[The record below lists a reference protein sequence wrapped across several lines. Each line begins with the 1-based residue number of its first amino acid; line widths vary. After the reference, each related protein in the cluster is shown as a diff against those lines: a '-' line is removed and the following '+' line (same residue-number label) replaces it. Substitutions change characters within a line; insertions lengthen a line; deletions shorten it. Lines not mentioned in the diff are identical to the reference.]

1 MKFFL
6 FRKSE
11 PTLFFAD
18 YLNGKCK
25 NILVVFLNRKNW
37 ILNFNIPEKI
47 EGLLPFLY
55 GSNTFTSTYNDFLKF
70 CIIRFKKL
78 R

>member
-1 MKFFL
+1 MNFFL
-6 FRKSE
+6 SRKCE
-11 PTLFFAD
+11 PTLLFAD

-25 NILVVFLNRKNW
+25 NILVVFLNRKNK

-47 EGLLPFLY
+47 EELWPFLY
-55 GSNTFTSTYNDFLKF
+55 GSNAFTSIYNDFLKF